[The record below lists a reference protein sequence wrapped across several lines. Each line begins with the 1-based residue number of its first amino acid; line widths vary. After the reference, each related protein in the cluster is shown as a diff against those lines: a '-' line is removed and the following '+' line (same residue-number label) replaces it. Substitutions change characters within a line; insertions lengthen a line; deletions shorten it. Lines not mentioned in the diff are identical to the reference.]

1 MPEHQPLNSGC
12 QSSYDLTSTRFE
24 ATPAKEIEIAKGY
37 FIFTE
42 DIHDQDGINAYGAKA
57 VPTVIQ
63 SGGRPIVVADTAD
76 VIEGKWHG
84 SRTVIIEFDSVEA
97 AKAWYNSDEYQA
109 VVGLRHAAAESNA
122 VIVAG
127 FEMPS

>member
-1 MPEHQPLNSGC
+1 M
-12 QSSYDLTSTRFE
+12 
-24 ATPAKEIEIAKGY
+24 AKGY

-57 VPTVIQ
+57 IPTVLQ
-63 SGGRPIVVADTAD
+63 SGGRPIVVDDNAE

-97 AKAWYNSDEYQA
+97 AKAWYNSSEYQA
-109 VVGLRHAAAESNA
+109 VVGMRHAAADSNA
-122 VIVAG
+122 AILSG
-127 FEMPS
+127 FEMPG

>member
-1 MPEHQPLNSGC
+1 M
-12 QSSYDLTSTRFE
+12 
-24 ATPAKEIEIAKGY
+24 AKGY

-42 DIHDQDGINAYGAKA
+42 DIHDQDGINGYAGKA

-63 SGGRPIVVADTAD
+63 SGGRPIVVEDNAE

-97 AKAWYNSDEYQA
+97 AKSWYNSSEYQA
-109 VVGLRHAAAESNA
+109 VVGMRHAAADSNA
-122 VIVAG
+122 VIVSG
-127 FEMPS
+127 FEMPSA